1 MGVEDISQLYP
12 ELGASISFQGG
23 ILLVN
28 VSVFLNN
35 TGFKGGAIYVSS
47 YISDDIKQEVTILH
61 SYFKG
66 NRGNLGGAINLS
78 FNLRTIDIVL
88 FSCIF
93 HSNMGK
99 GKSKI

>member
-1 MGVEDISQLYP
+1 MVEEDISQLYP
-12 ELGASISFQGG
+12 ELGASINFQGG

-35 TGFKGGAIYVSS
+35 SGFKGGAIYISS
-47 YISDDIKQEVTILH
+47 YISEDIRQEVTILH

-66 NRGNLGGAINLS
+66 NKGNLGGAINLS
-78 FNLRTIDIVL
+78 FTLRNIDIVI

-93 HSNMGK
+93 HSNIEK
-99 GKSKI
+99 SKSKI